1 MARTRSS
8 SRTKKSCDCCK
19 RYMDHL
25 DGKNQKMNYFL
36 RRMTTSSKHRM
47 IVPKRFLEHFAGK
60 LSGAIKL
67 ESPNGNLYDV
77 EVVERFNKVV
87 LRHGWEEFVDAHGI
101 EKNDFLLFR
110 HTEKSCFEVL
120 ILDSDG
126 CEKVFPCKG
135 IVSSPSYKEKSVDSV
150 DILSSSSQ
158 ETTESSESE
167 RFTRCEKG
175 SSCHCRQT
183 VKVAATSSSSE
194 ESEGDIPSES
204 ESYDSDDL
212 KTSPGA
218 DYIVSSRSYLSE
230 EQEERVVGLIQEI
243 QPKVTAFVVIMR
255 NSHVKGLS
263 AFLAIPKQYAF
274 AHFPRETANITLQ
287 RPGKNKKWHPKF
299 YRSKDTRSHMLRG
312 QWLDFV
318 RDNHVQVGDIF
329 LLLPTKG
336 LRKFAF
342 TVHLLRKTASHSR
355 VGTCSRSVSLCNGIS
370 SSKMA
375 SLVHIKKETTD
386 EEYVSSE
393 SDMHGISNKYPEDS
407 GGSFEPPYILPFRSC
422 LSESQ
427 KKIVEEKVRTIQS
440 EVPIYV
446 AIMNKCS
453 VNIRFELEI
462 SALYATANLPDRG
475 QSMVLRYMGK
485 SWKTRMVIRSGS
497 RWFLC
502 EGWSEFVCDNGLRVG
517 DICLLELEKHER
529 KLTMKVHII
538 SSEQL

>member
-1 MARTRSS
+1 
-8 SRTKKSCDCCK
+8 
-19 RYMDHL
+19 MDHL

-36 RRMTTSSKHRM
+36 RRMTTSSKHSM

-60 LSGAIKL
+60 LSGTIKL
-67 ESPNGNLYDV
+67 ETPNGNLYDV
-77 EVVERFNKVV
+77 EIVERFKKVV
-87 LRHGWEEFVDAHGI
+87 LRYGWEEFVDAQAI
-101 EKNDFLLFR
+101 EENDFLLFR

-126 CEKVFPCKG
+126 CEKVFPCTG
-135 IVSSPSYKEKSVDSV
+135 IARIPNYKEKSVDSI
-150 DILSSSSQ
+150 DISSSSHQ

-167 RFTRCEKG
+167 RFTRYEKD
-175 SSCHCRQT
+175 SHCRQT
-183 VKVAATSSSSE
+183 VKVAATSSSPE
-194 ESEGDIPSES
+194 ESGDIPSES

-212 KTSPGA
+212 ETPLGA
-218 DYIVSSRSYLSE
+218 DYVLSSRSYLSE
-230 EQEERVVGLIQEI
+230 EQEERVVALIQEI
-243 QPKVTAFVVIMR
+243 QPKVTAFVAIMR
-255 NSHVKGLS
+255 KSHVKGLS

-274 AHFPRETANITLQ
+274 AHFPHKTTNITLQ
-287 RPGKNKKWHPKF
+287 RPGKSKKWHPKF
-299 YRSKDTRSHMLRG
+299 YRSKDTRLHMLRG

-318 RDNHVQVGDIF
+318 RDNHVQMGDIC
-329 LLLPTKG
+329 LPLPTKG

-342 TVHLLRKTASHSR
+342 TVHLLRKIAPHSR
-355 VGTCSRSVSLCNGIS
+355 VGTCSRSVSSCHGIS
-370 SSKMA
+370 SPKMA
-375 SLVHIKKETTD
+375 SIVQIKEETAD
-386 EEYVSSE
+386 EDYVSSE

-407 GGSFEPPYILPFRSC
+407 GDSFEPPYITPFRSC

-427 KKIVEEKVRTIQS
+427 KKIVEEKVREIQC

-462 SALYATANLPDRG
+462 SSRYAAAADLPDRG

-485 SWKTRMVIRSGS
+485 SWKTQMVVRGGS

-517 DICLLELEKHER
+517 DICLFQLEKNER
-529 KLTMKVHII
+529 KLTMQVHII